1 MPSEDT
7 DAYDVV
13 DDHGARRRRAIITFA
28 IVSLLLFFAFWYAL
42 SYIRADDARRAQPS
56 AGRSPMCTLEPADIT
71 VNVFNGTKREGLAA
85 SVSGNLRKRGFV
97 IGTVGNAKSA
107 VAGAGEIDMVGH
119 FGVPFVGWCGAI
131 IIELGQ
137 VCKRF
142 LAVCA
147 ILFEPSQMHINRLF
161 RCDGR
166 ERGRYMPQREN
177 PD

>member
-28 IVSLLLFFAFWYAL
+28 IVALLLFFAFWYAL

-71 VNVFNGTKREGLAA
+71 VNVLNGTKREGLAA

-107 VAGAGEIDMVGH
+107 AAGVGELRFGPSAGDHAKVVARHVGAAKQVQLKREGAKVDIVLGKD
-119 FGVPFVGWCGAI
+119 FTQLVPLSEA
-131 IIELGQ
+131 
-137 VCKRF
+137 
-142 LAVCA
+142 
-147 ILFEPSQMHINRLF
+147 
-161 RCDGR
+161 
-166 ERGRYMPQREN
+166 RGC
-177 PD
+177 